1 MKIEIENKY
10 KVSTL
15 TDVELPEGKGIIDF
29 RDVEFRNGKGN
40 IEFDDGTNMIIEEDN
55 PIPTIKISYNN
66 GLEFVDMD
74 RRLPRRI
81 DIREF
86 DSENYVNDSNPS
98 LSFSNGR

>member
-15 TDVELPEGKGIIDF
+15 T
-29 RDVEFRNGKGN
+29 DVEFRNGKGN